1 MTNTQINHIIH
12 EAKGLCWHAWVS
24 KCPSVGC
31 LFHGA
36 CKHCGIK
43 YFDNFYTPDYTSDW
57 SAYGE
62 ALEWAQ
68 MQKWWTD
75 FAYKVR
81 QILPTHY
88 IMASFLQDDL
98 LIPIKGSTALAEFI
112 VAHLEFFKKEVE
124 K

>member
-1 MTNTQINHIIH
+1 MTNTQINQIIH
-12 EAKGLCWHAWVS
+12 EARGLCWHEFDYVSYS
-24 KCPSVGC
+24 KCLKC
-31 LFHGA
+31 E
-36 CKHCGIK
+36 KEEGISTL
-43 YFDNFYTPDYTSDW
+43 NPDYTSW
-57 SAYGE
+57 SDYGE

-68 MQKWWTD
+68 RQKWWTD

-81 QILPTHY
+81 QVLPTHY

-124 K
+124 NEP